1 MPDRSMD
8 TIPSSLVRDR
18 IGNRLHVRVLYSI
31 YARGVWINRLIYLRS
46 PEEHG
51 AAPLVQPH
59 GNGIDCCHCIGTTGR
74 LHGYGPGNARAQGF
88 TAHLNLPLS
97 DIR

>member
-1 MPDRSMD
+1 MD

-74 LHGYGPGNARAQGF
+74 LHGYGPWNARAKGF

>member
-1 MPDRSMD
+1 MD

-74 LHGYGPGNARAQGF
+74 LHEHNWDKCRYLLLTMGVTIQ
-88 TAHLNLPLS
+88 NLFV
-97 DIR
+97 